1 MLLRCSAKSIERG
14 KGISTNTH
22 TRILLLGEHVSTTGQ
37 VQECGDVHGY
47 VDELYKVANETHDGE
62 ADGNC
67 PADLDVLCEESEG
80 AGEDDARMTRTLG
93 GRFCATSEELLT
105 LSDLPALS

>member
-1 MLLRCSAKSIERG
+1 MLLRCILMSIKQG
-14 KGISTNTH
+14 KGILPNTH

-47 VDELYKVANETHDGE
+47 VDELHEVANEAHDGE
-62 ADGNC
+62 ADGDC

-80 AGEDDARMTRTLG
+80 AGGTRRAHDTHPWRTVL
-93 GRFCATSEELLT
+93 RNE
-105 LSDLPALS
+105 